1 MMSAVLQAATTAPV
15 PLPEVFWSEVLGTGL
30 LTLLGCG
37 VVANVVLSKTL
48 GNAGGW
54 LLVNVGW
61 GFAVLAGVFAAY
73 KSGAHINPAVT
84 VGIWSSGAAEYA
96 PGVEVSAGSTVT
108 YFAGEFLGAFLGA
121 VLAWLAYKKH
131 FDEHTGAPE
140 PATVDLRDDA
150 DTDAPAGASS
160 GGRDRG
166 DDDWAPEWPS
176 RAESSR
182 RRAVPA
188 DGRGP
193 SSASSATST
202 TPDASG
208 SSARTPA
215 RTGTVTAEERGG
227 TQGEPT
233 PAPRSAPAGAADKL
247 GVFCTGPAIPAP
259 AWNVVTEVVGTFVLV
274 LVVLLFGRT
283 PSGLG
288 PAAVAFLVVGIGASL
303 GGPTGYAIN
312 PARDLGPRTAHA
324 VLPIPGKGTSN
335 WGYAWVPVV
344 GPLLG
349 AVVAGLLFR
358 VLT

>member
-1 MMSAVLQAATTAPV
+1 MLSAVLQAATTAPV
-15 PLPEVFWSEVLGTGL
+15 PLPEVFGSEVVGTGL

-54 LLVNVGW
+54 LLINVGW

-73 KSGAHINPAVT
+73 KSGAHLNPAVT
-84 VGIWSSGAAEYA
+84 VGILSSGAPEYA
-96 PGVEVSAGSTVT
+96 PGVAVSAGSTVT
-108 YFAGEFLGAFLGA
+108 YLAAELVGAFLGA
-121 VLAWLAYKKH
+121 VVAWLAYKKH
-131 FDEHTGAPE
+131 FDEHTGVPE
-140 PATVDLRDDA
+140 AATVDLRDDVLAGGA
-150 DTDAPAGASS
+150 DPGSGPAS
-160 GGRDRG
+160 GSGSDG
-166 DDDWAPEWPS
+166 DWAPDWPS
-176 RAESSR
+176 RAEAAL

-188 DGRGP
+188 EPGP
-193 SSASSATST
+193 SSGIATSARAGTAT
-202 TPDASG
+202 T
-208 SSARTPA
+208 
-215 RTGTVTAEERGG
+215 ERGG
-227 TQGEPT
+227 AQGEPT
-233 PAPRSAPAGAADKL
+233 AAPRSAPAGAADKL

-312 PARDLGPRTAHA
+312 PARDLGPRIAHA
-324 VLPIPGKGTSN
+324 VLPIPGKGGSN
-335 WGYAWVPVV
+335 WGYAWVPIV

-349 AVVAGLLFR
+349 AVLAGLLFR